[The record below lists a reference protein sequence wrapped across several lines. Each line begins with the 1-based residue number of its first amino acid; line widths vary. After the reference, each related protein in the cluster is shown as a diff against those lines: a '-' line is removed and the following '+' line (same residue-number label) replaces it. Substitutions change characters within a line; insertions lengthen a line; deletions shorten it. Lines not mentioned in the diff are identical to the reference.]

1 MKEINVRV
9 RLCEK
14 YLLTIEEA
22 AVYFGIGQK
31 KLRRLAEE
39 STGADWK
46 IMNGNRLLIK
56 RRLFENVIDSQDT
69 I

>member
-1 MKEINVRV
+1 MKEINVPV
-9 RLCEK
+9 FEK

-39 STGADWK
+39 STGANWVL
-46 IMNGNRLLIK
+46 MNGNRLLIK
-56 RRLFENVIDSQDT
+56 RKMFEHVLDSQDT